1 MSFGGTVSGCTAALD
16 RRVKCLIMVCP
27 ILGFVKREK
36 RDKAFM
42 QVIRDRQSQLCGN
55 DAFTLPPFNAKGENP
70 IGMAGSGGPGGRE
83 AFQFMSAVIDR
94 GAPNYRN
101 KITLQTYYKLALFHP
116 KELLTMLDVTPV
128 MMVTPELGKMLSNSV
143 HAHAPLLSPLR
154 FPPRLTW
161 PIPQMPCRL

>member
-27 ILGFVKREK
+27 ILKFVKREK
-36 RDKAFM
+36 RDKAFV
-42 QVIRDRQSQLCGN
+42 QVIRDRQSQLRGN

-70 IGMAGSGGPGGRE
+70 IGMAGSGGPGGQE
-83 AFQFMSAVIDR
+83 EYEFMSALIDR

-116 KELLTMLDVTPV
+116 KALLTMLDVTPV
-128 MMVTPELGKMLSNSV
+128 MMVSPELGKTLSDS
-143 HAHAPLLSPLR
+143 AHPLS
-154 FPPRLTW
+154 F
-161 PIPQMPCRL
+161 CV